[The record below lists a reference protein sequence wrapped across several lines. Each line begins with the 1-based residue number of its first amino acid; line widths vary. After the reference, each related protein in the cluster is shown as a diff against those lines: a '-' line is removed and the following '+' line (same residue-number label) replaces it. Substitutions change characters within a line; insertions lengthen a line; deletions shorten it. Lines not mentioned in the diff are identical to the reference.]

1 MVRTIT
7 FFFFKPLIIVH
18 FPMYCPLC
26 KSANAPSHYH
36 TDNRRDYLQCNQC
49 KLVYVSPEFLPSKE
63 VEKQEYDLHE
73 NSFEDEGYRKFLG
86 KVLTPLTPFIKD
98 MKFGELRGLDFG
110 CGPAP
115 VLASML
121 EEEGVRMNMY
131 DPFYAHNLSVFEQ
144 SYDVVTCTEA
154 IEHFHAP
161 HVEWALFNK
170 LVASGGVLAIM
181 TKRVL
186 DKARFANWH
195 YKNDVT
201 HVSFFSE
208 ATFQYLAQRDGY
220 DVTFPASDVAL
231 LRKR

>member
-36 TDNRRDYLQCNQC
+36 SDKKRDYLQCNQC

-98 MKFGELRGLDFG
+98 MKFGDLRGLDFG

-131 DPFYAHNLSVFEQ
+131 DPFYAHNSLVLEQ

-161 HVEWALFNK
+161 HVEWALFNE
-170 LVASGGVLAIM
+170 LVASGGILAIM

-186 DKARFANWH
+186 
-195 YKNDVT
+195 
-201 HVSFFSE
+201 
-208 ATFQYLAQRDGY
+208 
-220 DVTFPASDVAL
+220 
-231 LRKR
+231 

>member
-1 MVRTIT
+1 MS
-7 FFFFKPLIIVH
+7 
-18 FPMYCPLC
+18 CPLC
-26 KSANAPSHYH
+26 RSTNKSIQYH
-36 TDNRRDYLQCNQC
+36 TDKKRDYLQCSQC
-49 KLVYVSPEFLPSKE
+49 DLVYVSPEFLPSKR

-73 NSFEDEGYRKFLG
+73 NSFEDEGYRKFLR
-86 KVLTPLTPFIKD
+86 KVLTPLTPFIKNAQNTA
-98 MKFGELRGLDFG
+98 LVGLDFG

-121 EEEGVRMNMY
+121 EAEGVKMSTY
-131 DPFYAHNLSVFEQ
+131 DPFYANHLSVLEQ